1 MKPKTKTKLTTSDE
15 VEKAAQLR
23 IDARFLR
30 SGDLEDAQNKKREIN
45 EINKVVSARAL
56 AQPEVQ
62 AGVTIQR
69 YNADLLDV
77 NYLIDELKDQINDVR
92 KGDLSRPEA
101 MLVAQVHTLD
111 ALFGNLIRRSQ
122 NNSSAGYLDAA
133 ETYMRLAL
141 KAQGQAVRT
150 IEALTELKNP
160 RAVAFVQ
167 QANITTGPQQINNG
181 TVAPTRARENENERN
196 KQAKQ
201 ARQISTDAR
210 AQTADGRVN
219 SAVGAVAEFDRPADG
234 YRQSESG

>member
-1 MKPKTKTKLTTSDE
+1 MKPKTKTKSTTSDE

-30 SGDLEDAQNKKREIN
+30 PGDLENAQNKTREIN

-62 AGVTIQR
+62 AGVIIQR

-101 MLVAQVHTLD
+101 MLVAQAHTLD

-141 KAQGQAVRT
+141 KAQGQAART
-150 IEALTELKNP
+150 IEALAELKNP
-160 RAVAFVQ
+160 RSVAFVQ

-181 TVAPTRARENENERN
+181 TVAPTREGENENEQN

-201 ARQISTDAR
+201 AREILPNGR
-210 AQTADGRVN
+210 AQAFDGRVD
-219 SAVGAVAEFDRPADG
+219 SKMEAMAEINRPEDDG
-234 YRQSESG
+234 G

>member
-1 MKPKTKTKLTTSDE
+1 MKSKSKTKQNASDE
-15 VEKAAQLR
+15 VQNAAQLR
-23 IDARFLR
+23 IDERFIQPR
-30 SGDLEDAQNKKREIN
+30 DLEDFQNKKREIT
-45 EINKVVSARAL
+45 EISKVVSARAL
-56 AQPEVQ
+56 VQPEVQ

-77 NYLIDELKDQINDVR
+77 NYLIDELKDQINYVR
-92 KGDLSRPEA
+92 NGDLSRPEA
-101 MLVAQVHTLD
+101 MLVAQAHTLD

-150 IEALTELKNP
+150 IEALAELKNP

-181 TVAPTRARENENERN
+181 TAAPSRAGEKENEQN
-196 KQAKQ
+196 KQAKH
-201 ARQISTDAR
+201 ARKISANTG
-210 AQTADGRVN
+210 AQTLDGGIN
-219 SAVGAVAEFDRPADG
+219 SAVGAMDEIDR
-234 YRQSESG
+234 S

>member
-1 MKPKTKTKLTTSDE
+1 MKPKTKTKSTTSDE
-15 VEKAAQLR
+15 IQKAAQLR
-23 IDARFLR
+23 IDERFLR
-30 SGDLEDAQNKKREIN
+30 PGDLEDAKNQKREIK
-45 EINKVVSARAL
+45 EINKATSARAL

-101 MLVAQVHTLD
+101 MLVAQAHTLD

-150 IEALTELKNP
+150 IEALAELKNP

-181 TVAPTRARENENERN
+181 AVAPTCAGENDNEQN

-201 ARQISTDAR
+201 ARQISADAR
-210 AQTADGRVN
+210 AQTIDGRTRVGLE
-219 SAVGAVAEFDRPADG
+219 AMGAVNGTKD
-234 YRQSESG
+234 

>member
-1 MKPKTKTKLTTSDE
+1 MKPKTKTKLTTSDQ

-30 SGDLEDAQNKKREIN
+30 SDDLEDAQNKTRAIN

-101 MLVAQVHTLD
+101 MLVAQAHTLD

-141 KAQGQAVRT
+141 RAQGQAVRT
-150 IEALTELKNP
+150 IEALAELKNP
-160 RAVAFVQ
+160 RSVAFVQ

-181 TVAPTRARENENERN
+181 TVAPKRAGENENEQN

-201 ARQISTDAR
+201 AREIS
-210 AQTADGRVN
+210 AD
-219 SAVGAVAEFDRPADG
+219 VGAQEIDERNGIGLGAMETINRSKDG
-234 YRQSESG
+234 AR

>member
-1 MKPKTKTKLTTSDE
+1 MKPKTKTKITTSDE

-101 MLVAQVHTLD
+101 MLVAQAHTLD

-150 IEALTELKNP
+150 IEALAELKNP

-181 TVAPTRARENENERN
+181 TVAPTRAGENENERN
-196 KQAKQ
+196 KEAKQ
-201 ARQISTDAR
+201 AREISAIAS
-210 AQTADGRVN
+210 AQTIDGRTRFGVEAMEAIN
-219 SAVGAVAEFDRPADG
+219 GAKD
-234 YRQSESG
+234 

>member
-1 MKPKTKTKLTTSDE
+1 MKPQTKTKSTTSDE
-15 VEKAAQLR
+15 SQKAAQLR
-23 IDARFLR
+23 IDERFLR
-30 SGDLEDAQNKKREIN
+30 PGDLEDTRNKKREIK
-45 EINKVVSARAL
+45 EINKATSARAL

-77 NYLIDELKDQINDVR
+77 NCLIDELKDQINDVR

-101 MLVAQVHTLD
+101 MLVAQAHTLD

-150 IEALTELKNP
+150 IEALAELKNP

-167 QANITTGPQQINNG
+167 QANITTGPQQINSG
-181 TVAPTRARENENERN
+181 TFATTRAGENENEQN

-201 ARQISTDAR
+201 AREILPNGRPSAF
-210 AQTADGRVN
+210 DGRVD
-219 SAVGAVAEFDRPADG
+219 SKVEALAEINRPEDYG
-234 YRQSESG
+234 G

>member
-1 MKPKTKTKLTTSDE
+1 MKSKTKTKSTTSDE
-15 VEKAAQLR
+15 SQKAAQLR
-23 IDARFLR
+23 IDERFLR
-30 SGDLEDAQNKKREIN
+30 PGDLEDTRNQKREIK
-45 EINKVVSARAL
+45 EINKVTSARAL

-101 MLVAQVHTLD
+101 MLVAQAHTLD

-150 IEALTELKNP
+150 IEALAELKSP

-181 TVAPTRARENENERN
+181 TVAPTRAGENENEQN
-196 KQAKQ
+196 KQAKH
-201 ARQISTDAR
+201 AREILPNGRPPAF
-210 AQTADGRVN
+210 DGRVD
-219 SAVGAVAEFDRPADG
+219 SKMEAMAEVYRAADDG
-234 YRQSESG
+234 R

>member
-1 MKPKTKTKLTTSDE
+1 MTPKTKTKSTSSDE
-15 VEKAAQLR
+15 IEKAAQLC
-23 IDARFLR
+23 IDERFLR
-30 SGDLEDAQNKKREIN
+30 SGDLVDAQNKKREIK
-45 EINKVVSARAL
+45 EIKKAVSARTL

-101 MLVAQVHTLD
+101 MLVAQAHTLD

-122 NNSSAGYLDAA
+122 NNSSSGYLDAA

-150 IEALTELKNP
+150 IEALAELKNP

-181 TVAPTRARENENERN
+181 TVASTRAGENENEQN

-201 ARQISTDAR
+201 AREILPNGRPSAF
-210 AQTADGRVN
+210 DGRVDSKLEAMAEVYR
-219 SAVGAVAEFDRPADG
+219 SADDG
-234 YRQSESG
+234 R

>member
-1 MKPKTKTKLTTSDE
+1 MKSKTKTKSTTSDE
-15 VEKAAQLR
+15 SQKAAQLR
-23 IDARFLR
+23 IDERFLR
-30 SGDLEDAQNKKREIN
+30 PGDLEDTKNQKREIK
-45 EINKVVSARAL
+45 EIKKVVSARAL

-77 NYLIDELKDQINDVR
+77 NYLVDELKDQINDVR

-101 MLVAQVHTLD
+101 MLVAQAHTLD

-150 IEALTELKNP
+150 IEALSELKNP

-181 TVAPTRARENENERN
+181 LVESSRAGENENEQN

-201 ARQISTDAR
+201 TREISANGR
-210 AQTADGRVN
+210 APAFDGRVD
-219 SAVGAVAEFDRPADG
+219 SKVEAMAEINRPEDCG
-234 YRQSESG
+234 G

>member
-1 MKPKTKTKLTTSDE
+1 MKTKTKTKPDAVDE
-15 VEKAAQLR
+15 AQKAAQLR
-23 IDARFLR
+23 IDERFIR
-30 SGDLEDAQNKKREIN
+30 PGDLEDFQNNNREIT
-45 EINKVVSARAL
+45 EINKAASARAL

-101 MLVAQVHTLD
+101 MLVAQAHTLD

-122 NNSSAGYLDAA
+122 HNSSAGYLDAA

-150 IEALTELKNP
+150 IEALAELKNP

-181 TVAPTRARENENERN
+181 TIAPTCAGENKNEQN

-201 ARQISTDAR
+201 AREILPNGRPPTY
-210 AQTADGRVN
+210 DGRIDSKVE
-219 SAVGAVAEFDRPADG
+219 AMAEINRPEDYG
-234 YRQSESG
+234 G